1 MPSSVE
7 DLCRH
12 LASAF
17 AEGRLEDIPD
27 NYIYPL
33 AVYLPDGIRIEM
45 SPRETAEAVFV
56 RRTVALK
63 AGMRSVRVGIAGVT
77 EMEGGRIPVSLTWE
91 FLDANGQPIGQSSMR
106 YFCRRS
112 RDGTL
117 RVEMIEFTELAF
129 PEAAP
134 RPADGSLPN

>member
-27 NYIYPL
+27 HYIYPL
-33 AVYLPDGIRIEM
+33 AIYLPDGIRIEM
-45 SPRETAEAVFV
+45 SPRETAEAVFL

-63 AGMRSVRVGIAGVT
+63 AGMRSVRVRIAGVT
-77 EMEGGRIPVSLTWE
+77 EMQGGRIPVSLSWE
-91 FLDANGQPIGQSSMR
+91 FLDANGRRIGLSSMR

-112 RDGTL
+112 ADGTL
-117 RVEMIEFTELAF
+117 RVEMIEFTEIAF
-129 PEAAP
+129 ADAVP
-134 RPADGSLPN
+134 RPSGGSLPN